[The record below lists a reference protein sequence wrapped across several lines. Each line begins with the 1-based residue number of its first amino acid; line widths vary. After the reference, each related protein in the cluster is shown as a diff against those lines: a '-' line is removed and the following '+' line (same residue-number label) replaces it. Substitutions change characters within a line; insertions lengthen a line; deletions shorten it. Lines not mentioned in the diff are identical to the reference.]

1 MERIEMIRITTTL
14 SAEEIVKALQA
25 QPREDLI
32 NVTKELLTNHRD
44 ATLLEEV
51 ADMIL
56 AELERRAN
64 SR

>member
-1 MERIEMIRITTTL
+1 MIRITTTL

-32 NVTKELLTNHRD
+32 KVTKELLINHRD
-44 ATLLEEV
+44 DTLLEEV
-51 ADMIL
+51 ADMVL

-64 SR
+64 NR